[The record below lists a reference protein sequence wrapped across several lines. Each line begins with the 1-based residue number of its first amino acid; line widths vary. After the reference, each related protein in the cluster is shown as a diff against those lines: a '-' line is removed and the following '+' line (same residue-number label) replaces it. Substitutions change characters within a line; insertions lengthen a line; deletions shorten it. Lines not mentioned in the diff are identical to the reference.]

1 MIYTRM
7 VIGVEFSRFGQG
19 EKYDGKHGCEIVKS
33 DSAFTKI

>member
-7 VIGVEFSRFGQG
+7 VIGVEFSRFGQE
-19 EKYDGKHGCEIVKS
+19 EKYGKHGCEIVKS